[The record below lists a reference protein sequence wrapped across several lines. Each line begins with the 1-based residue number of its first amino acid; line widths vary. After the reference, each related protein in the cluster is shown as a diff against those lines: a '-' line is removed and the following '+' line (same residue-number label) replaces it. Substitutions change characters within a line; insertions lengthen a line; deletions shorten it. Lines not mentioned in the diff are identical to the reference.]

1 MCSAMRRDR
10 ARNPVWASGTATPP
24 MREASVA
31 ESQLVQRRP
40 HGIVPVLARAPRT
53 RSASPEATA
62 AARRGISSG
71 GCCPSPSSVTM
82 MRAPFWSAAAMPV
95 SSAAPFPR
103 LCGWVSTVA
112 PFPRPRS
119 PVPSVEPSSTRYTIA
134 PGAAR
139 RLRLTMSVMV
149 AAAWY
154 AGMTTARVSSA
165 RPGTGRVSFENGQDR
180 LELRAQVLN
189 RLRRERAARLGLEL
203 ARSPILL
210 DLLSSPFDR
219 VLLRV
224 QEVLDEHDELDFAPL
239 VHAVPRPV
247 LGGIEKPELTLPVAQ
262 HVRLEVGEL
271 THFPD
276 REELLNRMRRAH
288 DPPPPPPHCSGL
300 SSRSIRST
308 RARCGDFPSNSTA
321 ATSRAIG
328 SSTPCRSPSVTAERA
343 VFTPSTTEARL
354 DSASWRRL
362 PRPSSTPSV
371 RLRD

>member
-1 MCSAMRRDR
+1 MVSAMRRDR
-10 ARNPVWASGTATPP
+10 ERNPVWASGTDTPP

-40 HGIVPVLARAPRT
+40 HGIAPVPARAPRT

-82 MRAPFWSAAAMPV
+82 TRAPLP
-95 SSAAPFPR
+95 SAAPFPR
-103 LCGWVSTVA
+103 LYGWVSTVA

-139 RLRLTMSVMV
+139 RLRLTTSVMV

-165 RPGTGRVSFENGQDR
+165 RPGTGRVSFENGQDG
-180 LELRAQVLN
+180 LELRAQVLH
-189 RLRRERAARLGLEL
+189 RLGRERAARLRLEL

-219 VLLRV
+219 VLLGV

-239 VHAVPRPV
+239 VHAV
-247 LGGIEKPELTLPVAQ
+247 A
-262 HVRLEVGEL
+262 
-271 THFPD
+271 
-276 REELLNRMRRAH
+276 
-288 DPPPPPPHCSGL
+288 
-300 SSRSIRST
+300 
-308 RARCGDFPSNSTA
+308 
-321 ATSRAIG
+321 
-328 SSTPCRSPSVTAERA
+328 
-343 VFTPSTTEARL
+343 
-354 DSASWRRL
+354 
-362 PRPSSTPSV
+362 
-371 RLRD
+371 

>member
-1 MCSAMRRDR
+1 RDR

-40 HGIVPVLARAPRT
+40 HGIVPVRARAPRT

-82 MRAPFWSAAAMPV
+82 TRAPFWSAAAMPV

-139 RLRLTMSVMV
+139 RLRLTTSVMV

-154 AGMTTARVSSA
+154 AGITTARVSSA
-165 RPGTGRVSFENGQDR
+165 RPGIGRVSFEDSHDGLD
-180 LELRAQVLN
+180 LRAQVLHF
-189 RLRRERAARLGLEL
+189 LRRERAARLRLEL

-210 DLLSSPFDR
+210 DLLSGSFNR
-219 VLLRV
+219 VLLGV

-239 VHAVPRPV
+239 IHAVPRAV
-247 LGGIEKPELTLPVAQ
+247 LGGIQKPELALPVAQ
-262 HVRLEVGEL
+262 HVRLEIGEL

-288 DPPPPPPHCSGL
+288 DPPPPPPPPTPHCSGL

-343 VFTPSTTEARL
+343 VLTPSATEARL
-354 DSASWRRL
+354 ESASWRRL

-371 RLRD
+371 